1 MCKEKGPCL
10 SKETQKILVVSS
22 AVHYNPLPTKSLVE
36 WKKKLMMGTIA
47 LCLNPG
53 YTPPLFSTVQVESF

>member
-22 AVHYNPLPTKSLVE
+22 AVLYNPLPTKRLVE
-36 WKKKLMMGTIA
+36 WKKKIMVGTIA
-47 LCLNPG
+47 LCLNIG
-53 YTPPLFSTVQVESF
+53 YTQPLSSTVQVESF